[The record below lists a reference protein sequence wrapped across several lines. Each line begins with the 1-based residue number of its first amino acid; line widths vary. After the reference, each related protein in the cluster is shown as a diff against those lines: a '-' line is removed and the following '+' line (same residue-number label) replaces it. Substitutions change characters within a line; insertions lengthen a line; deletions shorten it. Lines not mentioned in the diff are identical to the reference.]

1 MNEMTA
7 KCAAP
12 MPPKQLSD
20 LITDSNRI
28 AESIEGQ
35 LTAVMNQLFGEE
47 LQCGE
52 VTQDVR
58 CLYDAAELL
67 NKKLNLITGKF
78 DALLARL

>member
-7 KCAAP
+7 KCAVP
-12 MPPKQLSD
+12 MPPKQLFD

-28 AESIEGQ
+28 AESIDGQ
-35 LTAVMNQLFGEE
+35 LTAMMNQFFGEE
-47 LQCGE
+47 PQCE
-52 VTQDVR
+52 EAKKDVR
-58 CLYDAAELL
+58 SFYDAAELL